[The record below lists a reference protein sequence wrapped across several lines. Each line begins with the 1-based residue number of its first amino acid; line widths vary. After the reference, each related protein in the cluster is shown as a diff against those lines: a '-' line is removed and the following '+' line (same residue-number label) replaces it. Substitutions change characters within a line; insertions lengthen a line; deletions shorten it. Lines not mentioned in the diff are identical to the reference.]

1 MPVLTKKTNTN
12 PSHSASHHDKGKESF
27 FGVQA
32 KLNIGKSNDKFEA
45 EADRV
50 ADQVVANKQTAKTDT
65 FFSPS
70 PVMQKKLAG
79 DVQKQEEQN
88 KEIQQKTAA
97 ETITPVTQ
105 LKGES
110 IQNKLDSRITEKRE
124 INPAFSASKTFIQN
138 KLEDKIQKKEETIQ
152 NKTEVKKTET
162 TSTNTLSL
170 KPLIQNKGEE
180 ENLQQKKEE
189 EKQTKDEEKQIQKS
203 AAGDANPN
211 DNSNLESNLN
221 SSKGRGSPL
230 SGKVK
235 TEMESDIGADFS
247 NVRIHNDANA
257 VQMNKQ
263 LGAQAFATGNNIYF
277 NEGKYNPNSQDGK
290 HLLAHELTHTVQQGA
305 AIRKKPEPISPAPEM
320 VQGSFLDLVPD
331 WIINEARHVPG
342 YTLFTVII
350 GYDPLRQID
359 VERTPINLVEGL
371 MGLIP
376 FGTAIFDKL
385 QEYGI
390 LQQVFDWVEG
400 KLGELGLTIDSILD
414 LVEDVWDEVSFP
426 YTDIIDLVTEKFN
439 EVVNRITS
447 FVSATVDQVI
457 TWIKEAL
464 IGVAEPILAEN
475 KAWSLIKKIIKY
487 DPLRDEEVNAT
498 TVEILEDFLILIDKQ
513 TELEQMRE
521 KGTLQK
527 TADWLDTQVGTFNS
541 LLGELRGLI
550 TAAWDAIQPSNLAN
564 IADNLSALAA
574 QAGGFLQ
581 RVWDFASGVAL
592 KVLELVKESLLGWLS
607 SQAATVR
614 GYSLVKVII
623 GKDPFTQEAVPRT
636 VPNLIRGF
644 MSLMDGG
651 EEQYAQMVESGA
663 IARIVGEIEAAVAT
677 LNMTPES
684 IIQLFTD
691 IWDSMTIDDLI
702 HPIDAFMRIIDKF
715 GEPIGRLIAFVAE
728 IIRIVIVA
736 ILEIMNFP
744 FDLIGNIITRA
755 LEAIDDIKKDP
766 IGFLKNILRA
776 LKQGFIQFF
785 DNIVTHLINGVTGW
799 LMSELK
805 DANIPVLTD
814 FSLQGVITW
823 VMEVLN
829 ISMEKI
835 WEKLAAHP
843 RIGPARVARIRSM
856 INTLEGIWTFIKDVQ
871 ERGMAAIWDKIQEQ
885 LSNLWNTVLDAV
897 KNFVMERIVNRITA
911 RLLSMLDPTGIMA
924 VINGAMAFFNAIQ
937 SFIKYLREML
947 EVVNSF
953 VNGVADLARGN
964 VATAANYLERTMG
977 QAMPVVI
984 GFLANQVGLTGIGAR
999 IGEMIISVQQMVD
1012 EALTWLVNKAVD
1024 TGMALLDRVMAMGA
1038 NARDAVLGWLGIR
1051 KEFRDQSGEQHT
1063 FFFKQVGN
1071 EKRLMVK
1078 SEEQDYKNFITNLT
1092 FAASDP
1098 KKTEK
1103 DTAKRDAIV
1112 ILEAIERLKSTNT
1125 SNNTEGA
1132 GNSAEFDRQLGLLAQ
1147 KTAVFMESAVGEIPE
1162 STPPVYGGRSPGGF
1176 ATSMEINV
1184 LTKKG
1189 PEGSSA
1195 VTSLSTGTFE
1205 KLGKRHESKGSSVR
1219 FYKHGH
1225 LLSSHLHG
1233 PGDDF
1238 KNLTPQSESGNQTFE
1253 SSVENTLKRN
1263 INKENEPMIYK
1274 YKVEAIYASRSDK
1287 GSLKQNIEREYA
1299 NRIDDID
1306 DEGLKVKLQQEL
1318 SDKKDIIDAEDQ
1330 VATRFNVNAKP
1341 LNNKLEE
1348 ISGESFT
1355 NFPVANNIKR
1365 EADKYILPN
1374 ELSDEERA
1382 NKSKRKRNSE
1392 PTRPA
1397 RERTTR
1403 IEIDRVKVLL
1413 AEGTKTRQQIAD
1425 EVGVSID
1432 TVKRIKSGQII

>member
-1 MPVLTKKTNTN
+1 MPAFNQISKSK
-12 PSHSASHHDKGKESF
+12 PSASSSFNGRKGEDF

-32 KLNIGKSNDKFEA
+32 KLNIGKSNDKYEA
-45 EADRV
+45 EADKV
-50 ADQVVANKQTAKTDT
+50 ADTVVSNKKNIAPDPFFTASPAIQNKVGAEIHSENKNNEIQKKTALEITPIVQPKLKVVHNKPANPDT
-65 FFSPS
+65 FFHPS
-70 PVMQKKLAG
+70 PV
-79 DVQKQEEQN
+79 
-88 KEIQQKTAA
+88 
-97 ETITPVTQ
+97 
-105 LKGES
+105 
-110 IQNKLDSRITEKRE
+110 IQNKRSNE
-124 INPAFSASKTFIQN
+124 
-138 KLEDKIQKKEETIQ
+138 IQKKNNTEKEVQKESAAEKTVPVIQLKSEKEESVQ
-152 NKTEVKKTET
+152 NKIESPKPKDK
-162 TSTNTLSL
+162 TSTSKSFIQPKKEEDIQKKSAVEKVETAQSKIDSGKAENPKTKEKSFAP
-170 KPLIQNKGEE
+170 KPLIQK
-180 ENLQQKKEE
+180 KKEE
-189 EKQTKDEEKQIQKS
+189 DIQAKEEEEIQAKEDEKELQMS
-203 AAGDANPN
+203 ASADANPSEN
-211 DNSNLESNLN
+211 ANLESTLKN
-221 SSKGRGSPL
+221 SKSGGTPL

-235 TEMESDIGADFS
+235 TEMESGIGADFS
-247 NVRIHNDANA
+247 NVRIHNDSAA
-257 VQMNKQ
+257 VQMNQQ

-320 VQGSFLDLVPD
+320 IQGSFLDLVPD
-331 WIINEARHVPG
+331 WIIDEARHVPG

-350 GYDPLRQID
+350 GYDPLRQVD

-371 MGLIP
+371 MGLVP

-400 KLGELGLTIDSILD
+400 KLSELGLTIDSILD
-414 LVEDVWDEVSFP
+414 LVEEVWDKVSFP

-439 EVVNRITS
+439 EVVTRITS

-487 DPLRDEEVNAT
+487 DPLRDEAVNAT

-527 TADWLDTQVGTFNS
+527 TADWLDTQVGTFTS

-550 TAAWDAIQPSNLAN
+550 TAAWDAIQPANLVN

-623 GKDPFTQEAVPRT
+623 GKDPFTQEAVPST

-651 EEQYAQMVESGA
+651 EEQYAQMVETGA

-823 VMEVLN
+823 VMQVLN

-964 VATAANYLERTMG
+964 VATAADYLERTMG

-1024 TGMALLDRVMAMGA
+1024 TGMALLDRVMGRSQPESATPTGPVAGA
-1038 NARDAVLGWLGIR
+1038 LAEIHTEGEKEKDEGQITEEEAQAIKNKVNTDHASVINISSVTDGGENWNFNYVQRSTEALKKDPPQKGKELVGTVAPEVAPEGYYYYDEANGSFKVKRKKIDDGYVKLAIEAKEVPGSDGDPSGIENVFVEKEEEGGSNRISVSGRLTAALGGPKSNHQAHHIIPDAEVRQTKAQNSILPLGPGGYDLDRGSNGIMMPCNDEGKKAIPALPLHRGSHPQYNIKVL
-1051 KEFRDQSGEQHT
+1051 
-1063 FFFKQVGN
+1063 
-1071 EKRLMVK
+1071 
-1078 SEEQDYKNFITNLT
+1078 NFIGQRVGLLQQRGTPTSNELLAIMDET
-1092 FAASDP
+1092 ENFFRGKIVSNSAAS
-1098 KKTEK
+1098 
-1103 DTAKRDAIV
+1103 V
-1112 ILEAIERLKSTNT
+1112 
-1125 SNNTEGA
+1125 
-1132 GNSAEFDRQLGLLAQ
+1132 NSL
-1147 KTAVFMESAVGEIPE
+1147 
-1162 STPPVYGGRSPGGF
+1162 
-1176 ATSMEINV
+1176 
-1184 LTKKG
+1184 
-1189 PEGSSA
+1189 
-1195 VTSLSTGTFE
+1195 
-1205 KLGKRHESKGSSVR
+1205 
-1219 FYKHGH
+1219 
-1225 LLSSHLHG
+1225 
-1233 PGDDF
+1233 
-1238 KNLTPQSESGNQTFE
+1238 
-1253 SSVENTLKRN
+1253 
-1263 INKENEPMIYK
+1263 
-1274 YKVEAIYASRSDK
+1274 
-1287 GSLKQNIEREYA
+1287 
-1299 NRIDDID
+1299 
-1306 DEGLKVKLQQEL
+1306 
-1318 SDKKDIIDAEDQ
+1318 
-1330 VATRFNVNAKP
+1330 
-1341 LNNKLEE
+1341 
-1348 ISGESFT
+1348 
-1355 NFPVANNIKR
+1355 
-1365 EADKYILPN
+1365 
-1374 ELSDEERA
+1374 
-1382 NKSKRKRNSE
+1382 
-1392 PTRPA
+1392 
-1397 RERTTR
+1397 
-1403 IEIDRVKVLL
+1403 
-1413 AEGTKTRQQIAD
+1413 
-1425 EVGVSID
+1425 
-1432 TVKRIKSGQII
+1432 

>member
-12 PSHSASHHDKGKESF
+12 PSHSSSNHDKGKESF

-32 KLNIGKSNDKFEA
+32 KLNIGKSNDKYEA

-50 ADQVVANKQTAKTDT
+50 ADHVVANRQNANAET
-65 FFSPS
+65 FFLPS
-70 PVMQKKLAG
+70 PAAQKKLAG
-79 DVQKQEEQN
+79 NVQKQDEQN
-88 KEIQQKTAA
+88 KVLQKKTAPTA
-97 ETITPVTQ
+97 ITPVVQ
-105 LKGES
+105 LKES
-110 IQNKLDSRITEKRE
+110 LIQNKLDTRIPEKRE
-124 INPAFSASKTFIQN
+124 INSAFSTPKTLIQN
-138 KLEDKIQKKEETIQ
+138 KLEDKVQKKEETIQ
-152 NKTEVKKTET
+152 NKAEVKKPET
-162 TSTNTLSL
+162 VPLKTPSI

-189 EKQTKDEEKQIQKS
+189 DKQAKDDEKQIQKS
-203 AAGDANPN
+203 ASGDTNPS
-211 DNSNLESNLN
+211 DNSNLESKLN
-221 SSKGRGSPL
+221 SSKGGGSPL

-235 TEMESDIGADFS
+235 SEMESGIGADFS
-247 NVRIHNDANA
+247 NVRIHNDSNA

-277 NEGKYNPNSQDGK
+277 NEGKYNPNSKDGK

-305 AIRKKPEPISPAPEM
+305 AIRKKAEPVSPAPEM
-320 VQGSFLDLVPD
+320 IQGSLLSIAIPD
-331 WIINEARHVPG
+331 FIKNNVRHIPG
-342 YTLFTVII
+342 YTLLTVVA
-350 GYDPLRQID
+350 GYDPLND
-359 VERTPINLVEGL
+359 VNVERNAINLIEGF
-371 MGLIP
+371 MGLVP
-376 FGTAIFDKL
+376 FGTVIFDKL

-390 LQQVFDWVEG
+390 IDRVFDWVNSRLSEV
-400 KLGELGLTIDSILD
+400 GLSMDALLD
-414 LVEDVWDEVSFP
+414 LVKDAWDESTFSTFIDVVRTKFN
-426 YTDIIDLVTEKFN
+426 DLVS
-439 EVVNRITS
+439 R
-447 FVSATVDQVI
+447 VSNFASSLVDQII

-464 IGVAEPILAEN
+464 IDVAEPLLAEN
-475 KAWSLIKKIIKY
+475 KAYSLLKKIIKY
-487 DPLRDEEVNAT
+487 DPLRDQEVTAT
-498 TVEILEDFLILIDKQ
+498 TVEILEDFLMLIDKQ

-550 TAAWDAIQPSNLAN
+550 TAAWDAIQLSNLAN
-564 IADNLSALAA
+564 ISDNLAALAS

-607 SQAATVR
+607 DQAKTVR

-623 GKDPFTQEAVPRT
+623 GKDPFTQEVVPRT
-636 VPNLIRGF
+636 IPNMIKGF

-651 EEQYAQMVESGA
+651 EEQYAQMVETGA
-663 IARIVGEIEAAVAT
+663 IARITGEIEAAVAT
-677 LNMTPES
+677 LNMTPQS

-691 IWDSMTIDDLI
+691 IWDSMTIDDLV

-728 IIRIVIVA
+728 IVRIVIMA

-776 LKQGFIQFF
+776 LKQGFVQFF

-814 FSLQGVITW
+814 FSLKGVITW

-964 VATAANYLERTMG
+964 VATAADYLERTMG

-1038 NARDAVLGWLGIR
+1038 SARDAILDWLGLR
-1051 KEFRDQSGEQHT
+1051 KQFNADGETHNL
-1063 FFFKQVGN
+1063 FLKAVGGVPQ
-1071 EKRLMVK
+1071 MWVA
-1078 SEEQDYKNFITNLT
+1078 SEEMPFATFLTNKQTEITAITNPTTKATKQAALNSASAIYTNDILRIKNLLT
-1092 FAASDP
+1092 TETDQA
-1098 KKTEK
+1098 KKTDLQNQLNTKFNEIVPFLVITGIASGGNVP
-1103 DTAKRDAIV
+1103 DTHVQIGG
-1112 ILEAIERLKSTNT
+1112 S
-1125 SNNTEGA
+1125 
-1132 GNSAEFDRQLGLLAQ
+1132 
-1147 KTAVFMESAVGEIPE
+1147 
-1162 STPPVYGGRSPGGF
+1162 GGRASFSEADP
-1176 ATSMEINV
+1176 

-1189 PEGSSA
+1189 SKKPPRVSAEPLGWASHIKTISDYDDIYVRLHLLHFDLGGPGNDTGNVTPGKKSENGLMYNQAEQNAVNLVHSENKVLWYRAEVTSYRSETGFTDFAEGIRVSYGLKEKNASGEWVRVGGILYDNVFAVSKPDPLGSSSTIPSINDVAARYWDIELKNISNAPSRGVFRDWVNTRGSANYQTWKDFTDSAAFKTADSRHGGGLESWFRAA
-1195 VTSLSTGTFE
+1195 V
-1205 KLGKRHESKGSSVR
+1205 
-1219 FYKHGH
+1219 
-1225 LLSSHLHG
+1225 
-1233 PGDDF
+1233 
-1238 KNLTPQSESGNQTFE
+1238 
-1253 SSVENTLKRN
+1253 
-1263 INKENEPMIYK
+1263 
-1274 YKVEAIYASRSDK
+1274 AS
-1287 GSLKQNIEREYA
+1287 
-1299 NRIDDID
+1299 
-1306 DEGLKVKLQQEL
+1306 
-1318 SDKKDIIDAEDQ
+1318 
-1330 VATRFNVNAKP
+1330 
-1341 LNNKLEE
+1341 NKL
-1348 ISGESFT
+1348 IGF
-1355 NFPVANNIKR
+1355 
-1365 EADKYILPN
+1365 
-1374 ELSDEERA
+1374 
-1382 NKSKRKRNSE
+1382 
-1392 PTRPA
+1392 
-1397 RERTTR
+1397 
-1403 IEIDRVKVLL
+1403 
-1413 AEGTKTRQQIAD
+1413 
-1425 EVGVSID
+1425 
-1432 TVKRIKSGQII
+1432 

>member
-12 PSHSASHHDKGKESF
+12 PSHSSSHHDKGKESF
-27 FGVQA
+27 FGIQA
-32 KLNIGKSNDKFEA
+32 KLNIGKSNDKFEI

-50 ADQVVANKQTAKTDT
+50 ADQVAANKQTAKTES

-70 PVMQKKLAG
+70 PVMQKKLAR

-88 KEIQQKTAA
+88 KDVQQKTAA
-97 ETITPVTQ
+97 QTITPVVQ
-105 LKGES
+105 LKEDL
-110 IQNKLDSRITEKRE
+110 IQNKLDSRTTEKRE
-124 INPAFSASKTFIQN
+124 TNPVFSASKTLIQH

-162 TSTNTLSL
+162 ASKNILPP

-180 ENLQQKKEE
+180 ENLQKKKEE
-189 EKQTKDEEKQIQKS
+189 EKQAKDDEKQLQKS
-203 AAGDANPN
+203 PSGDASPS
-211 DNSNLESNLN
+211 DNSNLESKLN
-221 SSKGRGSPL
+221 SSKGGGSPL

-235 TEMESDIGADFS
+235 TEMESGIGADFS
-247 NVRIHNDANA
+247 NVRIHNDSNA

-277 NEGKYNPNSQDGK
+277 NEGKYNPNSKDGK

-305 AIRKKPEPISPAPEM
+305 AIRKKPEPVSPATEM
-320 VQGSFLDLVPD
+320 IQGSLLSFAIPD
-331 WIINEARHVPG
+331 FIKDNVRHVPG
-342 YTLFTVII
+342 YTLLTVVA
-350 GYDPLRQID
+350 GYDPLND
-359 VERTPINLVEGL
+359 VNVERNAVNLIEGF

-390 LQQVFDWVEG
+390 IDRVFDWVNSR
-400 KLGELGLTIDSILD
+400 LSELGLSIDALLQLVKDAWDESSVSTFIDVVRTKFND
-414 LVEDVWDEVSFP
+414 LVNR
-426 YTDIIDLVTEKFN
+426 VTTFA
-439 EVVNRITS
+439 S
-447 FVSATVDQVI
+447 SLVDQII

-464 IGVAEPILAEN
+464 IEVAEPLLAEN
-475 KAWSLIKKIIKY
+475 KAYSLLKKIIKY
-487 DPLRDEEVNAT
+487 DPLRDKEVTAT
-498 TVEILEDFLILIDKQ
+498 TVEILEDFLLLIDKQ

-550 TAAWDAIQPSNLAN
+550 TTAWNAIQPSNLAN
-564 IADNLSALAA
+564 ISDNLSALAV

-592 KVLELVKESLLGWLS
+592 KVLELVKDSLLGWLS
-607 SQAATVR
+607 DQAKTVR

-623 GKDPFTQEAVPRT
+623 GKDPFTQEVVPRT
-636 VPNLIRGF
+636 VPNMIKGF

-663 IARIVGEIEAAVAT
+663 IARITGEIEAAVAT
-677 LNMTPES
+677 LNMTPQS

-691 IWDSMTIDDLI
+691 IWDSMTIDDLV
-702 HPIDAFMRIIDKF
+702 HPIDAFMRIIEKF

-728 IIRIVIVA
+728 IVRIVIMA

-776 LKQGFIQFF
+776 LKQGFVQFF

-814 FSLQGVITW
+814 FSLKGVIAW
-823 VMEVLN
+823 IMEVLN

-964 VATAANYLERTMG
+964 VATAADYLERTMG

-999 IGEMIISVQQMVD
+999 IGEMLIAVRQMVD

-1024 TGMALLDRVMAMGA
+1024 TGMALLDRVMGRSQPEAATASGPIAGA
-1038 NARDAVLGWLGIR
+1038 LAEIHS
-1051 KEFRDQSGEQHT
+1051 EGE
-1063 FFFKQVGN
+1063 K
-1071 EKRLMVK
+1071 
-1078 SEEQDYKNFITNLT
+1078 EQDQGEVTADEAQAIKNKVNRDHASVIDISSVTDDGEDWNFNYIQKKEEKVPKKAAPKTVIMPTVMSQGRPKKVVVNPLTKKQPDSGAGESRVNRSVMTGNSFIDAFVAKNAGNQSETKGIHILSAALYGKATNENLAFGTQSLNTNMDNGPEQFGKDNKSKILKYSMTVNYYQNSKNDSIFALPSPSNAQLTLALGFYIAQSITAKIDEIDGTNLT
-1092 FAASDP
+1092 SVYSQTLTGSFPNITGIAATPPEQLVTDLLKNNKVSGKVTKDGKVY
-1098 KKTEK
+1098 KKTSYTGYREIAR
-1103 DTAKRDAIV
+1103 DLSRTDAVIRDAI
-1112 ILEAIERLKSTNT
+1112 
-1125 SNNTEGA
+1125 NN
-1132 GNSAEFDRQLGLLAQ
+1132 L
-1147 KTAVFMESAVGEIPE
+1147 
-1162 STPPVYGGRSPGGF
+1162 
-1176 ATSMEINV
+1176 
-1184 LTKKG
+1184 
-1189 PEGSSA
+1189 
-1195 VTSLSTGTFE
+1195 
-1205 KLGKRHESKGSSVR
+1205 
-1219 FYKHGH
+1219 
-1225 LLSSHLHG
+1225 
-1233 PGDDF
+1233 
-1238 KNLTPQSESGNQTFE
+1238 
-1253 SSVENTLKRN
+1253 
-1263 INKENEPMIYK
+1263 
-1274 YKVEAIYASRSDK
+1274 
-1287 GSLKQNIEREYA
+1287 
-1299 NRIDDID
+1299 IDDVIIK
-1306 DEGLKVKLQQEL
+1306 EG
-1318 SDKKDIIDAEDQ
+1318 
-1330 VATRFNVNAKP
+1330 
-1341 LNNKLEE
+1341 NNYY
-1348 ISGESFT
+1348 
-1355 NFPVANNIKR
+1355 VR
-1365 EADKYILPN
+1365 
-1374 ELSDEERA
+1374 
-1382 NKSKRKRNSE
+1382 
-1392 PTRPA
+1392 
-1397 RERTTR
+1397 
-1403 IEIDRVKVLL
+1403 
-1413 AEGTKTRQQIAD
+1413 
-1425 EVGVSID
+1425 
-1432 TVKRIKSGQII
+1432 

>member
-12 PSHSASHHDKGKESF
+12 PSHSSSHHDKGKESF
-27 FGVQA
+27 FGIQA
-32 KLNIGKSNDKFEA
+32 KLNIGKSNDKFEI

-50 ADQVVANKQTAKTDT
+50 ADQVAANKQTAKTES

-70 PVMQKKLAG
+70 PVMQKKLAR

-88 KEIQQKTAA
+88 KDVQQKTAA
-97 ETITPVTQ
+97 QTITPVVQ
-105 LKGES
+105 LKEDL
-110 IQNKLDSRITEKRE
+110 IQNKLDSRTTEKRE
-124 INPAFSASKTFIQN
+124 TNPVFSASKTLIQH
-138 KLEDKIQKKEETIQ
+138 KLEDKILKKEEKIQ

-162 TSTNTLSL
+162 ASKNIISP

-180 ENLQQKKEE
+180 ENLQKKKEE
-189 EKQTKDEEKQIQKS
+189 EKQAKDDEKQLQKS
-203 AAGDANPN
+203 PSGDASPS
-211 DNSNLESNLN
+211 DNSNLESKLN
-221 SSKGRGSPL
+221 SSKGGGSPL

-235 TEMESDIGADFS
+235 TEMESGIGADFS
-247 NVRIHNDANA
+247 NVRIHNDSNA

-277 NEGKYNPNSQDGK
+277 NEGKYNPNSKDGK

-305 AIRKKPEPISPAPEM
+305 AIRKKPEPVSPAPEM
-320 VQGSFLDLVPD
+320 IQGSLLSFAIPD
-331 WIINEARHVPG
+331 FIKDNVRHVPG
-342 YTLFTVII
+342 YTLLTVVA
-350 GYDPLRQID
+350 GYDPLND
-359 VERTPINLVEGL
+359 VNVERNAVNLIEGF

-390 LQQVFDWVEG
+390 IDRVFDWVNSR
-400 KLGELGLTIDSILD
+400 LSELGLSMDALLQLVKDAWDESSVSTFIDVVRTKFND
-414 LVEDVWDEVSFP
+414 LVNR
-426 YTDIIDLVTEKFN
+426 VTTFA
-439 EVVNRITS
+439 S
-447 FVSATVDQVI
+447 SLVDQII

-464 IGVAEPILAEN
+464 IEVAEPLLAEN
-475 KAWSLIKKIIKY
+475 KAYSLLKKIIKY
-487 DPLRDEEVNAT
+487 DPLRDKEVTAT
-498 TVEILEDFLILIDKQ
+498 TVEILEDFLLLIDKQ

-550 TAAWDAIQPSNLAN
+550 TTAWNAIQPSNLAN
-564 IADNLSALAA
+564 ISDNLSALAV

-592 KVLELVKESLLGWLS
+592 KVLELVKDSLLGWLS
-607 SQAATVR
+607 DQAKTVR

-623 GKDPFTQEAVPRT
+623 GKDPFRQEVVPRT
-636 VPNLIRGF
+636 VPNMIKGF

-663 IARIVGEIEAAVAT
+663 IARITGEIEAAVAT
-677 LNMTPES
+677 LNMTPQS

-691 IWDSMTIDDLI
+691 IWDSMTIDDLV
-702 HPIDAFMRIIDKF
+702 HPIDAFMRIIEKF

-728 IIRIVIVA
+728 IVRIVIMA

-776 LKQGFIQFF
+776 LKQGFVQFF

-814 FSLQGVITW
+814 FSLKGVITW
-823 VMEVLN
+823 IMEVLN

-964 VATAANYLERTMG
+964 VATAADYLERTMG

-999 IGEMIISVQQMVD
+999 IGEMLIAVRQMVD
-1012 EALTWLVNKAVD
+1012 EALIWLVNKAVD
-1024 TGMALLDRVMAMGA
+1024 TGMSIID
-1038 NARDAVLGWLGIR
+1038 
-1051 KEFRDQSGEQHT
+1051 
-1063 FFFKQVGN
+1063 
-1071 EKRLMVK
+1071 RLMGGSGTDNLAVVK
-1078 SEEQDYKNFITNLT
+1078 QNLHQEEQSKLTNG
-1092 FAASDP
+1092 AI
-1098 KKTEK
+1098 
-1103 DTAKRDAIV
+1103 KRE
-1112 ILEAIERLKSTNT
+1112 EAQEVAQNVATL
-1125 SNNTEGA
+1125 NNTLV
-1132 GNSAEFDRQLGLLAQ
+1132 NSISVVDGGQTWNYNIVQ
-1147 KTAVFMESAVGEIPE
+1147 KTDEED
-1162 STPPVYGGRSPGGF
+1162 
-1176 ATSMEINV
+1176 
-1184 LTKKG
+1184 G
-1189 PEGSSA
+1189 PR
-1195 VTSLSTGTFE
+1195 
-1205 KLGKRHESKGSSVR
+1205 K
-1219 FYKHGH
+1219 
-1225 LLSSHLHG
+1225 
-1233 PGDDF
+1233 
-1238 KNLTPQSESGNQTFE
+1238 
-1253 SSVENTLKRN
+1253 
-1263 INKENEPMIYK
+1263 
-1274 YKVEAIYASRSDK
+1274 
-1287 GSLKQNIEREYA
+1287 
-1299 NRIDDID
+1299 
-1306 DEGLKVKLQQEL
+1306 
-1318 SDKKDIIDAEDQ
+1318 
-1330 VATRFNVNAKP
+1330 
-1341 LNNKLEE
+1341 EE
-1348 ISGESFT
+1348 ISIENATLEVVFEGNKIRLNFVDEETTAVIAPAVSDARLLQVLEQLKMDEEQAKAFFDELKNRNIINTNEFKQLLIAHARPKSAGMDPIAFLTSKLSLNQSTAAAWSRPQGSSMRNRGVNLGPDADGNQRETLSQYAQIFYEKEVGDWMSRPLERDAGPDEPRILEYIYQKEGNPDVISLGVVELNDSGEIIQIIRVNS
-1355 NFPVANNIKR
+1355 NNISGGQQGL
-1365 EADKYILPN
+1365 IQL
-1374 ELSDEERA
+1374 L
-1382 NKSKRKRNSE
+1382 KRKGW
-1392 PTRPA
+1392 A
-1397 RERTTR
+1397 MR
-1403 IEIDRVKVLL
+1403 IP
-1413 AEGTKTRQQIAD
+1413 
-1425 EVGVSID
+1425 
-1432 TVKRIKSGQII
+1432 

>member
-50 ADQVVANKQTAKTDT
+50 ADKVVANKQTAKTDS

-88 KEIQQKTAA
+88 KEIQQKTAP
-97 ETITPVTQ
+97 ETITPVGQ
-105 LKGES
+105 LNVES
-110 IQNKLDSRITEKRE
+110 IQNKLDTRIPEKRE
-124 INPAFSASKTFIQN
+124 INPAFSSKTLIQH

-152 NKTEVKKTET
+152 NKTEVKKTEP
-162 TSTNTLSL
+162 TSKTNKISL

-180 ENLQQKKEE
+180 ENVQQKKEE
-189 EKQTKDEEKQIQKS
+189 EKQTKDEDKQIQKS
-203 AAGDANPN
+203 PAGDANPS

-221 SSKGRGSPL
+221 SSKGGGSPL

-235 TEMESDIGADFS
+235 TEMESGIGADFS
-247 NVRIHNDANA
+247 NVRIHNDSNA

-277 NEGKYNPNSQDGK
+277 NEGKYNPNSKDGK

-305 AIRKKPEPISPAPEM
+305 AIRKKPEPTISPAPEM

-350 GYDPLRQID
+350 GYDPLRQVD

-371 MGLIP
+371 MGLVP

-400 KLGELGLTIDSILD
+400 KLSELGLTIDSILD
-414 LVEDVWDEVSFP
+414 LVEEVWDEISFP
-426 YTDIIDLVTEKFN
+426 YTGIIDLVTEKFN

-487 DPLRDEEVNAT
+487 DPLRDEAVNAT

-550 TAAWDAIQPSNLAN
+550 TAVWDAIQPANLVN
-564 IADNLSALAA
+564 IADNLSALAT

-623 GKDPFTQEAVPRT
+623 GRDPFTQEAVPRT

-691 IWDSMTIDDLI
+691 IWDSMSINDLI
-702 HPIDAFMRIIDKF
+702 HPIDAFLRIIDKF

-728 IIRIVIVA
+728 IIRIVIIA

-964 VATAANYLERTMG
+964 VATAADYLERTMG

-1024 TGMALLDRVMAMGA
+1024 TGMALLDRVMGRSEPEAATAGGPIAGALAEIDSEAEKEKDEGQITAEEAQAIKDKVNSDNASVINISSVTDGDENWDFNYVQMSKKSVPKGGSKFYDVDPAGKRTLKPKYQNSRKIRTRFYYSNRAYSTAAQNKRDQILESKTDPNDPNRWIENRPSGPVSLVKSDVTIAHDPQVVDHWNNMNGNNTNQETRRNWFTFEGRINELKIESRAENSRNQSGAQYTPDVGA
-1038 NARDAVLGWLGIR
+1038 N
-1051 KEFRDQSGEQHT
+1051 FQ
-1063 FFFKQVGN
+1063 
-1071 EKRLMVK
+1071 
-1078 SEEQDYKNFITNLT
+1078 
-1092 FAASDP
+1092 
-1098 KKTEK
+1098 
-1103 DTAKRDAIV
+1103 
-1112 ILEAIERLKSTNT
+1112 
-1125 SNNTEGA
+1125 
-1132 GNSAEFDRQLGLLAQ
+1132 
-1147 KTAVFMESAVGEIPE
+1147 
-1162 STPPVYGGRSPGGF
+1162 
-1176 ATSMEINV
+1176 
-1184 LTKKG
+1184 G
-1189 PEGSSA
+1189 P
-1195 VTSLSTGTFE
+1195 
-1205 KLGKRHESKGSSVR
+1205 
-1219 FYKHGH
+1219 
-1225 LLSSHLHG
+1225 
-1233 PGDDF
+1233 
-1238 KNLTPQSESGNQTFE
+1238 N
-1253 SSVENTLKRN
+1253 
-1263 INKENEPMIYK
+1263 
-1274 YKVEAIYASRSDK
+1274 
-1287 GSLKQNIEREYA
+1287 
-1299 NRIDDID
+1299 
-1306 DEGLKVKLQQEL
+1306 
-1318 SDKKDIIDAEDQ
+1318 
-1330 VATRFNVNAKP
+1330 
-1341 LNNKLEE
+1341 
-1348 ISGESFT
+1348 
-1355 NFPVANNIKR
+1355 
-1365 EADKYILPN
+1365 
-1374 ELSDEERA
+1374 
-1382 NKSKRKRNSE
+1382 
-1392 PTRPA
+1392 
-1397 RERTTR
+1397 
-1403 IEIDRVKVLL
+1403 
-1413 AEGTKTRQQIAD
+1413 
-1425 EVGVSID
+1425 D
-1432 TVKRIKSGQII
+1432 TV

>member
-1 MPVLTKKTNTN
+1 MPALKQISKSNS
-12 PSHSASHHDKGKESF
+12 PHSASHHDKGKESF

-32 KLNIGKSNDKFEA
+32 KLNIGKSNDKFEV

-50 ADQVVANKQTAKTDT
+50 ADHVVANKQTPKTDS

-70 PVMQKKLAG
+70 PVVQKKLARN
-79 DVQKQEEQN
+79 VQKQEEKN
-88 KEIQQKTAA
+88 KEVQQKTAA
-97 ETITPVTQ
+97 QTITPVVQ
-105 LKGES
+105 LKTDL

-124 INPAFSASKTFIQN
+124 ANPAFSGSKSLIQR
-138 KLEDKIQKKEETIQ
+138 KLEDKVQKKEETVQ
-152 NKTEVKKTET
+152 NKKEVKKPEMVSKGTPAI
-162 TSTNTLSL
+162 

-180 ENLQQKKEE
+180 ENVQQKKEE
-189 EKQTKDEEKQIQKS
+189 EKQNSDEEKQLQKS
-203 AAGDANPN
+203 AASDASPS
-211 DNSNLESNLN
+211 DDSNIESKLN
-221 SSKGRGSPL
+221 SSKGGGSPL
-230 SGKVK
+230 SGKIK
-235 TEMESDIGADFS
+235 TEMESGIGADFS
-247 NVRIHNDANA
+247 NVRIHNDSNA

-277 NEGKYNPNSQDGK
+277 NEGKYNPNSKEGK

-320 VQGSFLDLVPD
+320 IQGSFLDLVPD
-331 WIINEARHVPG
+331 WIIDGARHVPG

-350 GYDPLRQID
+350 GYDPLRQVN

-400 KLGELGLTIDSILD
+400 KLGELGLTVDSILD
-414 LVEDVWDEVSFP
+414 LVEEVWDEVSFP
-426 YTDIIDLVTEKFN
+426 FTGIIDLVTEKFN

-464 IGVAEPILAEN
+464 INVAEPLLAEN

-487 DPLRDEEVNAT
+487 DPLRDEAVNAT

-550 TAAWDAIQPSNLAN
+550 TAAWDAIQPSNLVN
-564 IADNLSALAA
+564 IADNLSALAN
-574 QAGGFLQ
+574 QAGDFLQ
-581 RVWDFASGVAL
+581 RVWDFASGVAQ
-592 KVLELVKESLLGWLS
+592 KVLELVKDSLLTWLS

-623 GKDPFTQEAVPRT
+623 GKDPFTQEVVPRT
-636 VPNLIRGF
+636 VPNMIRGF

-663 IARIVGEIEAAVAT
+663 IARIAGEIEAAVET
-677 LNMTPES
+677 LNMTPQS

-702 HPIDAFMRIIDKF
+702 HPIDAFMRIIEKF

-728 IIRIVIVA
+728 IVRIVIMA

-776 LKQGFIQFF
+776 LKQGFVQFF

-814 FSLQGVITW
+814 FSLRGVITW
-823 VMEVLN
+823 IMEVLN
-829 ISMEKI
+829 ISMERI

-964 VATAANYLERTMG
+964 VATAADYLERTMG

-999 IGEMIISVQQMVD
+999 IGEMLIAVRQMVD
-1012 EALTWLVNKAVD
+1012 DALTWLVNQAVD
-1024 TGMALLDRVMAMGA
+1024 RGMALLDRVMGRGGEEEETTESRAVKNDAKTRLLSILGA
-1038 NARDAVLGWLGIR
+1038 ESTADEARTATATVLEELRPRGLRILR
-1051 KEFRDQSGEQHT
+1051 VVPIAGEENQ
-1063 FFFKQVGN
+1063 FKI
-1071 EKRLMVK
+1071 EA
-1078 SEEQDYKNFITNLT
+1078 
-1092 FAASDP
+1092 AASP
-1098 KKTEK
+1098 
-1103 DTAKRDAIV
+1103 
-1112 ILEAIERLKSTNT
+1112 IEELFELIPDQFQDKSVNLAVQITI
-1125 SNNTEGA
+1125 NNQVSDDE
-1132 GNSAEFDRQLGLLAQ
+1132 LG
-1147 KTAVFMESAVGEIPE
+1147 TTGD
-1162 STPPVYGGRSPGGF
+1162 GRGF
-1176 ATSMEINV
+1176 ATFGNFGGQENRGGGVFRSRTGADPNHVELVTWNTGSVNRHREGNRTHAEHQFEGWINQRGENFKRKITHINLLLSGV
-1184 LTKKG
+1184 SPCDECCRTLKILSTEVKRYNPTATFNIAWSEVYASG
-1189 PEGSSA
+1189 GAPHQRTSTNGIASLITGGWEFSGPLPEG
-1195 VTSLSTGTFE
+1195 
-1205 KLGKRHESKGSSVR
+1205 
-1219 FYKHGH
+1219 
-1225 LLSSHLHG
+1225 
-1233 PGDDF
+1233 
-1238 KNLTPQSESGNQTFE
+1238 LTP
-1253 SSVENTLKRN
+1253 ENVDAARAQLKIR
-1263 INKENEPMIYK
+1263 
-1274 YKVEAIYASRSDK
+1274 
-1287 GSLKQNIEREYA
+1287 Q
-1299 NRIDDID
+1299 
-1306 DEGLKVKLQQEL
+1306 
-1318 SDKKDIIDAEDQ
+1318 
-1330 VATRFNVNAKP
+1330 
-1341 LNNKLEE
+1341 
-1348 ISGESFT
+1348 
-1355 NFPVANNIKR
+1355 
-1365 EADKYILPN
+1365 
-1374 ELSDEERA
+1374 
-1382 NKSKRKRNSE
+1382 
-1392 PTRPA
+1392 PA
-1397 RERTTR
+1397 
-1403 IEIDRVKVLL
+1403 
-1413 AEGTKTRQQIAD
+1413 
-1425 EVGVSID
+1425 
-1432 TVKRIKSGQII
+1432 

>member
-1 MPVLTKKTNTN
+1 MPALKQISKSNS
-12 PSHSASHHDKGKESF
+12 PHSASHHDKGKESF

-32 KLNIGKSNDKFEA
+32 KLNIGKSNDKFEV

-50 ADQVVANKQTAKTDT
+50 ADHVVANKQTPKADS

-70 PVMQKKLAG
+70 PVVQKKLARN
-79 DVQKQEEQN
+79 VQKQEEKN
-88 KEIQQKTAA
+88 KEVQQKTAA
-97 ETITPVTQ
+97 QTITPVVQ
-105 LKGES
+105 LKTDL

-124 INPAFSASKTFIQN
+124 ANPAFSGSKSLIQR
-138 KLEDKIQKKEETIQ
+138 KLEDKVQKKEETVQ
-152 NKTEVKKTET
+152 NKKEVKKPET
-162 TSTNTLSL
+162 VSKGTPAI

-180 ENLQQKKEE
+180 ENVQQKKEE
-189 EKQTKDEEKQIQKS
+189 EKQNSDEEKQLQKS
-203 AAGDANPN
+203 AASDASPS
-211 DNSNLESNLN
+211 DDSNIESKLN
-221 SSKGRGSPL
+221 SSKGGGSPL
-230 SGKVK
+230 SGKIK
-235 TEMESDIGADFS
+235 TEMESGIGADFS
-247 NVRIHNDANA
+247 NVRIHNDSNA

-277 NEGKYNPNSQDGK
+277 NEGKYNPNSKEGK

-331 WIINEARHVPG
+331 WIIDGARHVPG

-400 KLGELGLTIDSILD
+400 KLGELGLTVDSILD
-414 LVEDVWDEVSFP
+414 LVEEVWNEVSFP
-426 YTDIIDLVTEKFN
+426 FTGIIDLVTEKFN

-464 IGVAEPILAEN
+464 INVAEPLLAEN

-487 DPLRDEEVNAT
+487 DPLRDEAVNAT
-498 TVEILEDFLILIDKQ
+498 TVEILEDFLILKDKQ

-550 TAAWDAIQPSNLAN
+550 TAAWDAIQPSNLVN
-564 IADNLSALAA
+564 IADNLSALAN
-574 QAGGFLQ
+574 QAGDFLQ

-592 KVLELVKESLLGWLS
+592 KVLELVKDSLLTWLS

-623 GKDPFTQEAVPRT
+623 GKDPFTQEVVPRT
-636 VPNLIRGF
+636 VPNMIRGF

-663 IARIVGEIEAAVAT
+663 IARIAGEIEAAVET
-677 LNMTPES
+677 LNMTPQS

-702 HPIDAFMRIIDKF
+702 HPIDAFMRIIEKF

-728 IIRIVIVA
+728 IVRIVIMA

-776 LKQGFIQFF
+776 LKQGFVQFF

-814 FSLQGVITW
+814 FSLRGVITW
-823 VMEVLN
+823 IMEVLN
-829 ISMEKI
+829 ISMERI

-964 VATAANYLERTMG
+964 VATAADYLERTMG

-999 IGEMIISVQQMVD
+999 VGEMLIAVRQMVD
-1012 EALTWLVNKAVD
+1012 EALTWLVNRAVD
-1024 TGMALLDRVMAMGA
+1024 TGMALLDRAMAMGA
-1038 NARDAVLGWLGIR
+1038 SVRDAILGWLGIR
-1051 KEFRDQSGEQHT
+1051 KEFVADNGENHT
-1063 FFFKQVGN
+1063 LYFTGDENAPVLTIASNPTAFTTFITSVDVGN
-1071 EKRLMVK
+1071 DPVKTNSKAQALIIAGQIDAKKRESVAAPTPAEENAN
-1078 SEEQDYKNFITNLT
+1078 SER
-1092 FAASDP
+1092 
-1098 KKTEK
+1098 KKRE
-1103 DTAKRDAIV
+1103 
-1112 ILEAIERLKSTNT
+1112 LEALLNQLSNHAKSLFGV
-1125 SNNTEGA
+1125 SDA
-1132 GNSAEFDRQLGLLAQ
+1132 DL
-1147 KTAVFMESAVGEIPE
+1147 PE
-1162 STPPVYGGRSPGGF
+1162 SVIDQQQESKGGDIVGKKMTAS
-1176 ATSMEINV
+1176 I

-1189 PEGSSA
+1189 PAGSEPTQRSHALFDKLAKRKNGGSSYYI
-1195 VTSLSTGTFE
+1195 
-1205 KLGKRHESKGSSVR
+1205 R
-1219 FYKHGH
+1219 GH
-1225 LLSSHLHG
+1225 LLNHNTHG
-1233 PGDDF
+1233 PGTWE
-1238 KNLTPQSESGNQTFE
+1238 NMTPLSREGNSAHE
-1253 SSVENTLKRN
+1253 GSVESLVKAAVQSGAIVFYSVEPKNYIGNLNTPNDADPTIKEIREAEQFVPRTLDCKAVLLEKNGNNYTEKAGGNIATLSVNNPVDTN
-1263 INKENEPMIYK
+1263 INSYEISTT
-1274 YKVEAIYASRSDK
+1274 SRARVSIIN
-1287 GSLKQNIEREYA
+1287 SS
-1299 NRIDDID
+1299 IDDLVNNTVGIRSGTMTAIQNKAKTIANLRLYNQIK
-1306 DEGLKVKLQQEL
+1306 DEFPDTPENAVIRAAINSLQAL
-1318 SDKKDIIDAEDQ
+1318 S
-1330 VATRFNVNAKP
+1330 NVVIN
-1341 LNNKLEE
+1341 
-1348 ISGESFT
+1348 
-1355 NFPVANNIKR
+1355 
-1365 EADKYILPN
+1365 
-1374 ELSDEERA
+1374 
-1382 NKSKRKRNSE
+1382 
-1392 PTRPA
+1392 
-1397 RERTTR
+1397 
-1403 IEIDRVKVLL
+1403 
-1413 AEGTKTRQQIAD
+1413 
-1425 EVGVSID
+1425 
-1432 TVKRIKSGQII
+1432 

>member
-1 MPVLTKKTNTN
+1 MGSFNQIAKSK
-12 PSHSASHHDKGKESF
+12 PSSPSSFNARKGEDF

-32 KLNIGKSNDKFEA
+32 KLNIGKSNDKYEV
-45 EADRV
+45 EADKV
-50 ADQVVANKQTAKTDT
+50 ADTVVSNKKNIATDSFFTASPTIQNKIGAENHSENKNNEIQKKTVLERITPVVQPKLKVVHNKATATDT
-65 FFSPS
+65 FFHPS
-70 PVMQKKLAG
+70 PVIQNKRSNEIQKKNNTEKEVQKETAAEKNVPVIQLKSEKEESVQNKIESPKPKEKTSTSKSLIQPKKEE
-79 DVQKQEEQN
+79 DVQK
-88 KEIQQKTAA
+88 KT
-97 ETITPVTQ
+97 TV
-105 LKGES
+105 
-110 IQNKLDSRITEKRE
+110 EKVA
-124 INPAFSASKTFIQN
+124 IS
-138 KLEDKIQKKEETIQ
+138 Q
-152 NKTEVKKTET
+152 NKTDSVKTE
-162 TSTNTLSL
+162 SPKNKEKILAP
-170 KPLIQNKGEE
+170 KPLIQK
-180 ENLQQKKEE
+180 KKEE
-189 EKQTKDEEKQIQKS
+189 DIQAKEEEEIQAKEDEKELQMSTG
-203 AAGDANPN
+203 AAANPS
-211 DNSNLESNLN
+211 DSPNLESTLN
-221 SSKGRGSPL
+221 SNKSGGSPL
-230 SGKVK
+230 TGKVK
-235 TEMESDIGADFS
+235 NEMESGIGVDFS
-247 NVRIHNDANA
+247 NVRIHNDSTA
-257 VQMNKQ
+257 VQMNQQ
-263 LGAQAFATGNNIYF
+263 LGAQALATGNNIYF

-320 VQGSFLDLVPD
+320 IQGSFLDLVPD
-331 WIINEARHVPG
+331 WIIDEARHVPG

-350 GYDPLRQID
+350 GYDPLRQVD

-371 MGLIP
+371 MGLVP

-400 KLGELGLTIDSILD
+400 KLSELGLTIDSILD
-414 LVEDVWDEVSFP
+414 LVEEVWDEVSFP

-439 EVVNRITS
+439 EVVTRITS

-487 DPLRDEEVNAT
+487 DPLRDEAVNAT

-550 TAAWDAIQPSNLAN
+550 TAAWDAIQPSNLVN
-564 IADNLSALAA
+564 IAENLSALAD

-592 KVLELVKESLLGWLS
+592 KVLELVKDSLLGWLS

-623 GKDPFTQEAVPRT
+623 GKDPFTQEVVPRT

-651 EEQYAQMVESGA
+651 EEQYAQMEQSGA

-691 IWDSMTIDDLI
+691 IWYSMTIDDLI
-702 HPIDAFMRIIDKF
+702 HPLDAFMRIIDKF

-805 DANIPVLTD
+805 EANIPVLTD

-885 LSNLWNTVLDAV
+885 LSNLWDTVLDAV

-924 VINGAMAFFNAIQ
+924 VINGAMAFFSAIQ

-964 VATAANYLERTMG
+964 VTTAADYLERTMG

-999 IGEMIISVQQMVD
+999 VGEMIVSVQQMVD
-1012 EALTWLVNKAVD
+1012 EALTWLVNQAVD
-1024 TGMALLDRVMAMGA
+1024 RGMALLDRVMGRSEPEAATPSGPIAGA
-1038 NARDAVLGWLGIR
+1038 LAEIDSESEREKDEGQITAEEAQGIKNKVNTDQASVINISSVTDGGDTWDYNYVQRAVKSVNKAGGNVATIDTLRTEVRSVRARIVELSHGNESNVELVNVSTLVDLMAERIANHASTPISPEGITQLTTQLNEH
-1051 KEFRDQSGEQHT
+1051 KETLNRIGSVEQHASKYVDT
-1063 FFFKQVGN
+1063 VGSTYTLKPEYQN
-1071 EKRLMVK
+1071 
-1078 SEEQDYKNFITNLT
+1078 TN
-1092 FAASDP
+1092 P
-1098 KKTEK
+1098 
-1103 DTAKRDAIV
+1103 
-1112 ILEAIERLKSTNT
+1112 
-1125 SNNTEGA
+1125 
-1132 GNSAEFDRQLGLLAQ
+1132 
-1147 KTAVFMESAVGEIPE
+1147 
-1162 STPPVYGGRSPGGF
+1162 RSPGI
-1176 ATSMEINV
+1176 TLRN
-1184 LTKKG
+1184 
-1189 PEGSSA
+1189 
-1195 VTSLSTGTFE
+1195 
-1205 KLGKRHESKGSSVR
+1205 R
-1219 FYKHGH
+1219 FYSTRYR
-1225 LLSSHLHG
+1225 SSINDMMREQVSTLHG
-1233 PGDDF
+1233 TKTPSGYDGL
-1238 KNLTPQSESGNQTFE
+1238 KNPDNENEYNYGGSWYLNSGNTRATIE
-1253 SSVENTLKRN
+1253 H
-1263 INKENEPMIYK
+1263 K
-1274 YKVEAIYASRSDK
+1274 YKVVDQWNAEGRLNIQSDRLNYYNDIHDLEVMPK
-1287 GSLKQNIEREYA
+1287 SLNSSEGA
-1299 NRIDDID
+1299 NT
-1306 DEGLKVKLQQEL
+1306 DEGY
-1318 SDKKDIIDAEDQ
+1318 
-1330 VATRFNVNAKP
+1330 RFDV
-1341 LNNKLEE
+1341 
-1348 ISGESFT
+1348 GERFRG
-1355 NFPVANNIKR
+1355 PVDN
-1365 EADKYILPN
+1365 P
-1374 ELSDEERA
+1374 
-1382 NKSKRKRNSE
+1382 
-1392 PTRPA
+1392 
-1397 RERTTR
+1397 
-1403 IEIDRVKVLL
+1403 
-1413 AEGTKTRQQIAD
+1413 
-1425 EVGVSID
+1425 
-1432 TVKRIKSGQII
+1432 

>member
-27 FGVQA
+27 FGVQT

-45 EADRV
+45 EADKV
-50 ADQVVANKQTAKTDT
+50 ADQVVANKQTPNTDA
-65 FFSPS
+65 FFAPS
-70 PVMQKKLAG
+70 PVVQKKLAR

-88 KEIQQKTAA
+88 KEIQQKTVA
-97 ETITPVTQ
+97 ETITPVVQ
-105 LKGES
+105 LKEEL
-110 IQNKLDSRITEKRE
+110 IQNKLDSRVTEKRE
-124 INPAFSASKTFIQN
+124 INPAFSAPKTLIQHKLEEKIQN
-138 KLEDKIQKKEETIQ
+138 KEETIQ
-152 NKTEVKKTET
+152 NKAGVKKTET
-162 TSTNTLSL
+162 ASTNTLSL

-180 ENLQQKKEE
+180 ENLQQKKDE
-189 EKQTKDEEKQIQKS
+189 EKQSKDEEQQIQKS
-203 AAGDANPN
+203 AASDANPS

-221 SSKGRGSPL
+221 SSNGGGSPL
-230 SGKVK
+230 SGNTKK
-235 TEMESDIGADFS
+235 EMESGIGADFS
-247 NVRIHNDANA
+247 NVRIHNDSNA

-277 NEGKYNPNSQDGK
+277 NEGKYNPNSKDGK

-320 VQGSFLDLVPD
+320 IQGSFLDLVPD
-331 WIINEARHVPG
+331 WIIDGARHVPG

-371 MGLIP
+371 MGLVP

-400 KLGELGLTIDSILD
+400 KLSELGLTIDSILD
-414 LVEDVWDEVSFP
+414 LVEEVWDEISFP
-426 YTDIIDLVTEKFN
+426 YTGIIDLVTEKFN

-464 IGVAEPILAEN
+464 IGVAEPLLAEN

-487 DPLRDEEVNAT
+487 DPLRDEEVSAT

-550 TAAWDAIQPSNLAN
+550 TAAWDAIQPANLAN
-564 IADNLSALAA
+564 IADNLSALAD

-651 EEQYAQMVESGA
+651 EEQYAQMEQSGA

-677 LNMTPES
+677 LNMTPQS

-702 HPIDAFMRIIDKF
+702 HPIDDFMRIIDKF

-755 LEAIDDIKKDP
+755 LEAIEDIKKDP

-814 FSLQGVITW
+814 FSLRGVIAW
-823 VMEVLN
+823 VLEVLN

-964 VATAANYLERTMG
+964 VATAADYLERTMG

-999 IGEMIISVQQMVD
+999 VGEMIVSVRQMVD

-1024 TGMALLDRVMAMGA
+1024 TGMNMLDRIMGRGAPETATPSGQIAGALAEIDTEGEKEKDEGQITAEEAQAIKNKVNTDHASVINISSVTDGGENWDFNYVQMAKKSVPKTTSTASTAPALVAGETI
-1038 NARDAVLGWLGIR
+1038 RIYTGSKWVLAIFQRYEILTGNKFVHAKADDGVIYGKREDSYNNGGWESYSLGVH
-1051 KEFRDQSGEQHT
+1051 S
-1063 FFFKQVGN
+1063 V
-1071 EKRLMVK
+1071 
-1078 SEEQDYKNFITNLT
+1078 T
-1092 FAASDP
+1092 FASLDAGRA
-1098 KKTEK
+1098 KGV
-1103 DTAKRDAIV
+1103 TA
-1112 ILEAIERLKSTNT
+1112 
-1125 SNNTEGA
+1125 
-1132 GNSAEFDRQLGLLAQ
+1132 
-1147 KTAVFMESAVGEIPE
+1147 
-1162 STPPVYGGRSPGGF
+1162 
-1176 ATSMEINV
+1176 
-1184 LTKKG
+1184 
-1189 PEGSSA
+1189 
-1195 VTSLSTGTFE
+1195 
-1205 KLGKRHESKGSSVR
+1205 KLGKPLSRNNSSRATPLGYISGVHER
-1219 FYKHGH
+1219 GH
-1225 LLSSHLHG
+1225 LLGAQFGGGGNIANIAALYPHVND
-1233 PGDDF
+1233 PGM
-1238 KNLTPQSESGNQTFE
+1238 KSYE
-1253 SSVENTLKRN
+1253 TLVRN
-1263 INKENEPMIYK
+1263 
-1274 YKVEAIYASRSDK
+1274 AID
-1287 GSLKQNIEREYA
+1287 
-1299 NRIDDID
+1299 
-1306 DEGLKVKLQQEL
+1306 
-1318 SDKKDIIDAEDQ
+1318 
-1330 VATRFNVNAKP
+1330 
-1341 LNNKLEE
+1341 
-1348 ISGESFT
+1348 SGEIVDYQVIVNYNGSDPIPTSITVIATGNKGFSIST
-1355 NFPVANNIKR
+1355 TIPNN
-1365 EADKYILPN
+1365 P
-1374 ELSDEERA
+1374 
-1382 NKSKRKRNSE
+1382 
-1392 PTRPA
+1392 
-1397 RERTTR
+1397 
-1403 IEIDRVKVLL
+1403 
-1413 AEGTKTRQQIAD
+1413 
-1425 EVGVSID
+1425 
-1432 TVKRIKSGQII
+1432 

>member
-12 PSHSASHHDKGKESF
+12 PSHSSSHHDKGKESF
-27 FGVQA
+27 FGIKA
-32 KLNIGKSNDKFEA
+32 KLNIGKSNDKFEI

-50 ADQVVANKQTAKTDT
+50 ADQVVANKQTAKTES

-70 PVMQKKLAG
+70 PVMQKKLAR

-88 KEIQQKTAA
+88 KDVQQKTAA
-97 ETITPVTQ
+97 QTITPVVQ
-105 LKGES
+105 LKEDL

-124 INPAFSASKTFIQN
+124 TNPVFSASKTLIQH
-138 KLEDKIQKKEETIQ
+138 KLEDKILKKEETIQ

-162 TSTNTLSL
+162 ASKNILSP

-189 EKQTKDEEKQIQKS
+189 EKQAKDDEKQLQKS
-203 AAGDANPN
+203 PSGDASPS
-211 DNSNLESNLN
+211 DNSNLESKLN
-221 SSKGRGSPL
+221 SSKGGGSPL

-235 TEMESDIGADFS
+235 TEMESGIGADFS
-247 NVRIHNDANA
+247 NVRIHNDSNA

-277 NEGKYNPNSQDGK
+277 NEGKYNPNSKDGK

-305 AIRKKPEPISPAPEM
+305 AIRKKPEPVSPAPEM
-320 VQGSFLDLVPD
+320 IQGSLLSFAIPD
-331 WIINEARHVPG
+331 FIKDNVRHVPG
-342 YTLFTVII
+342 YTLLTVVA
-350 GYDPLRQID
+350 GYDPLND
-359 VERTPINLVEGL
+359 VNVERNAVNLIEGF

-390 LQQVFDWVEG
+390 IDRVFDWVNSR
-400 KLGELGLTIDSILD
+400 LSELGLSMDALLQLVKDAWDESSISTFIDVVRTKFND
-414 LVEDVWDEVSFP
+414 LVNR
-426 YTDIIDLVTEKFN
+426 VTTFA
-439 EVVNRITS
+439 S
-447 FVSATVDQVI
+447 SLVDQII

-464 IGVAEPILAEN
+464 IEVAEPLLAEN
-475 KAWSLIKKIIKY
+475 KAYSLLKKIIKY
-487 DPLRDEEVNAT
+487 DPLRDKEVTAT
-498 TVEILEDFLILIDKQ
+498 TVEILEDFLLLIDKQ

-550 TAAWDAIQPSNLAN
+550 TTAWNAIQPSNLAN
-564 IADNLSALAA
+564 ISDNLSALAV

-607 SQAATVR
+607 DQAKTVR

-623 GKDPFTQEAVPRT
+623 GKDPFTQEVVPRT
-636 VPNLIRGF
+636 VPNMIKGF

-663 IARIVGEIEAAVAT
+663 IARITGEIEAAVAT
-677 LNMTPES
+677 LNMTPQS

-691 IWDSMTIDDLI
+691 IWDSMTIDDLV
-702 HPIDAFMRIIDKF
+702 HPIDAFMRIIEKF

-728 IIRIVIVA
+728 IVRIVIMA

-776 LKQGFIQFF
+776 LKQGFVQFF

-814 FSLQGVITW
+814 FSLKGVITW
-823 VMEVLN
+823 IMEVLN

-924 VINGAMAFFNAIQ
+924 VINGAMAFFNAVQ

-953 VNGVADLARGN
+953 VNGIADLARGN
-964 VATAANYLERTMG
+964 VATAADYLERTMG

-1024 TGMALLDRVMAMGA
+1024 TGMSIID
-1038 NARDAVLGWLGIR
+1038 
-1051 KEFRDQSGEQHT
+1051 
-1063 FFFKQVGN
+1063 
-1071 EKRLMVK
+1071 RLMGGSGTDNLAVVK
-1078 SEEQDYKNFITNLT
+1078 QNLHQEEQSKLTNG
-1092 FAASDP
+1092 AI
-1098 KKTEK
+1098 
-1103 DTAKRDAIV
+1103 KRE
-1112 ILEAIERLKSTNT
+1112 EAQEVAQNVATL
-1125 SNNTEGA
+1125 NNTLV
-1132 GNSAEFDRQLGLLAQ
+1132 NSISVVDGGQTWNYNIVQ
-1147 KTAVFMESAVGEIPE
+1147 KTDEED
-1162 STPPVYGGRSPGGF
+1162 
-1176 ATSMEINV
+1176 
-1184 LTKKG
+1184 G
-1189 PEGSSA
+1189 PR
-1195 VTSLSTGTFE
+1195 
-1205 KLGKRHESKGSSVR
+1205 K
-1219 FYKHGH
+1219 
-1225 LLSSHLHG
+1225 
-1233 PGDDF
+1233 
-1238 KNLTPQSESGNQTFE
+1238 
-1253 SSVENTLKRN
+1253 
-1263 INKENEPMIYK
+1263 
-1274 YKVEAIYASRSDK
+1274 
-1287 GSLKQNIEREYA
+1287 
-1299 NRIDDID
+1299 
-1306 DEGLKVKLQQEL
+1306 
-1318 SDKKDIIDAEDQ
+1318 
-1330 VATRFNVNAKP
+1330 
-1341 LNNKLEE
+1341 EE
-1348 ISGESFT
+1348 ISIENATLEVVFEGNKIRLNFVDEETTAVIAPAVSDARLLQVLEQLKMDEEQAKAFFDELKNRNIINTNEFKQLLIAHARPKSAGMDPIAFLTSKLSLNQSTAAAWSRPQGSSMRNRGVNLGPDADGNQRETLSQYAQIFYEKEVGDWMSRPLERDAGPDEPRILEYIYQKEGNPDVISLGVVELNDSGEIIQIIKVNS
-1355 NFPVANNIKR
+1355 NNISGGQQGL
-1365 EADKYILPN
+1365 IQL
-1374 ELSDEERA
+1374 L
-1382 NKSKRKRNSE
+1382 KRKGW
-1392 PTRPA
+1392 A
-1397 RERTTR
+1397 MR
-1403 IEIDRVKVLL
+1403 IP
-1413 AEGTKTRQQIAD
+1413 
-1425 EVGVSID
+1425 
-1432 TVKRIKSGQII
+1432 

>member
-50 ADQVVANKQTAKTDT
+50 ADKVVANKQTAKTDS

-97 ETITPVTQ
+97 ETITPITQ

-110 IQNKLDSRITEKRE
+110 IQNKLDSRIPEKRE
-124 INPAFSASKTFIQN
+124 INPAFSSKTLIQH
-138 KLEDKIQKKEETIQ
+138 KLEDKVQKKEETIQ
-152 NKTEVKKTET
+152 NKAEVKKTET
-162 TSTNTLSL
+162 TSRNTLSL

-180 ENLQQKKEE
+180 ENVQQKKEE
-189 EKQTKDEEKQIQKS
+189 EKQTKDEDKQIQKS
-203 AAGDANPN
+203 PAGDANPS

-221 SSKGRGSPL
+221 SSKGGGSPL

-235 TEMESDIGADFS
+235 TEMESGIGADFS
-247 NVRIHNDANA
+247 NVRIHNDSNA

-277 NEGKYNPNSQDGK
+277 NEGKYNPNSKEGK

-331 WIINEARHVPG
+331 WIIDGARHVPG

-400 KLGELGLTIDSILD
+400 KLSELGLTIDSILD
-414 LVEDVWDEVSFP
+414 LVEEVWDEISFP
-426 YTDIIDLVTEKFN
+426 YTGIIDLVTEKFN

-487 DPLRDEEVNAT
+487 DPLRDEAVNAT
-498 TVEILEDFLILIDKQ
+498 TVEILEDFLLLIDKQ

-550 TAAWDAIQPSNLAN
+550 TAAWDAIQPANLVN
-564 IADNLSALAA
+564 IDDNLSALAD

-677 LNMTPES
+677 LNMTPQS

-691 IWDSMTIDDLI
+691 IWDSMSINDLI
-702 HPIDAFMRIIDKF
+702 HPIDAFMRIIEKF

-823 VMEVLN
+823 VLEVLN

-964 VATAANYLERTMG
+964 VATAADYLERTMG

-1012 EALTWLVNKAVD
+1012 EALTWLVNQAVD
-1024 TGMALLDRVMAMGA
+1024 RGMAMLDRLMGRGEPEGA
-1038 NARDAVLGWLGIR
+1038 TPSGPIAGALAEIHTEGE
-1051 KEFRDQSGEQHT
+1051 KEKDQGEVTADEAQAIKNKVNTDHSSVIDISSVT
-1063 FFFKQVGN
+1063 DGGENWNFNYLQRTEEKLPKKAEKGLELKDLPAPNPPVFTGN
-1071 EKRLMVK
+1071 KEGTPPEGYYYYD
-1078 SEEQDYKNFITNLT
+1078 S
-1092 FAASDP
+1092 ASDGSFKIKRRP
-1098 KKTEK
+1098 NMIAEGYIKLAVESRSLPAADG
-1103 DTAKRDAIV
+1103 DTAGVEYYLIQK
-1112 ILEAIERLKSTNT
+1112 EE
-1125 SNNTEGA
+1125 EGA
-1132 GNSAEFDRQLGLLAQ
+1132 SNRISVSGRLRTALNDPKPSHQAHHIIPDAEVRQVKGSNPMLELGSTGYDLDRSSNGIMLPCNEEGKKVNGSATLPIHFGSHPAYNGRVLSYITQRIAELQMSDNYNPNALLGVMTSAEGFFEGKIR
-1147 KTAVFMESAVGEIPE
+1147 
-1162 STPPVYGGRSPGGF
+1162 STPS
-1176 ATSMEINV
+1176 
-1184 LTKKG
+1184 
-1189 PEGSSA
+1189 
-1195 VTSLSTGTFE
+1195 
-1205 KLGKRHESKGSSVR
+1205 
-1219 FYKHGH
+1219 
-1225 LLSSHLHG
+1225 
-1233 PGDDF
+1233 
-1238 KNLTPQSESGNQTFE
+1238 
-1253 SSVENTLKRN
+1253 N
-1263 INKENEPMIYK
+1263 INS
-1274 YKVEAIYASRSDK
+1274 V
-1287 GSLKQNIEREYA
+1287 
-1299 NRIDDID
+1299 
-1306 DEGLKVKLQQEL
+1306 
-1318 SDKKDIIDAEDQ
+1318 
-1330 VATRFNVNAKP
+1330 
-1341 LNNKLEE
+1341 
-1348 ISGESFT
+1348 
-1355 NFPVANNIKR
+1355 
-1365 EADKYILPN
+1365 
-1374 ELSDEERA
+1374 
-1382 NKSKRKRNSE
+1382 
-1392 PTRPA
+1392 
-1397 RERTTR
+1397 
-1403 IEIDRVKVLL
+1403 
-1413 AEGTKTRQQIAD
+1413 
-1425 EVGVSID
+1425 
-1432 TVKRIKSGQII
+1432 

>member
-12 PSHSASHHDKGKESF
+12 PSHSSSHHDKGKESF
-27 FGVQA
+27 FGIQA
-32 KLNIGKSNDKFEA
+32 KLNIGKSNDKFEI

-50 ADQVVANKQTAKTDT
+50 ADQVVTNKQTSKTES

-70 PVMQKKLAG
+70 PVMQKKLAC

-88 KEIQQKTAA
+88 KDVQQKTAA
-97 ETITPVTQ
+97 QTITPVVQ
-105 LKGES
+105 LKEDL

-124 INPAFSASKTFIQN
+124 TNPVFSASKTLIQH
-138 KLEDKIQKKEETIQ
+138 KLEDKILKKEEKIQ

-162 TSTNTLSL
+162 ASKNIISP

-180 ENLQQKKEE
+180 ENLQKKKEE
-189 EKQTKDEEKQIQKS
+189 EKQAKDDEKQLQKS
-203 AAGDANPN
+203 PSGDASPS
-211 DNSNLESNLN
+211 DNSNLESKLN
-221 SSKGRGSPL
+221 SSKGGGSPL

-235 TEMESDIGADFS
+235 TEMESGIGADFS
-247 NVRIHNDANA
+247 NVRIHNDSNA

-277 NEGKYNPNSQDGK
+277 NEGKYNPNSKDGK

-305 AIRKKPEPISPAPEM
+305 AIRKKPEPVSPAPEM
-320 VQGSFLDLVPD
+320 IQGSLLSFAIPD
-331 WIINEARHVPG
+331 FIKDNVRHVPG
-342 YTLFTVII
+342 YTLLTVVA
-350 GYDPLRQID
+350 GYDPLND
-359 VERTPINLVEGL
+359 VNVERNAVNLIEGF

-390 LQQVFDWVEG
+390 IDRVFDWVNSR
-400 KLGELGLTIDSILD
+400 LSELGLSMDALLQLVKDAWDESSVSTFIDVVRTKFND
-414 LVEDVWDEVSFP
+414 LVNR
-426 YTDIIDLVTEKFN
+426 VTTFA
-439 EVVNRITS
+439 S
-447 FVSATVDQVI
+447 SLVDQII

-464 IGVAEPILAEN
+464 IEVAEPLLAEN
-475 KAWSLIKKIIKY
+475 KAYSLLKKIIKY
-487 DPLRDEEVNAT
+487 DPLRDKEVTAT
-498 TVEILEDFLILIDKQ
+498 TVEILEDFLLLIDKQ

-550 TAAWDAIQPSNLAN
+550 TTAWNAIQPSNLAN
-564 IADNLSALAA
+564 ISDNLSALAV

-607 SQAATVR
+607 DQAKTVR
-614 GYSLVKVII
+614 GYSLLKVII
-623 GKDPFTQEAVPRT
+623 GKDPFTQEVVPRT
-636 VPNLIRGF
+636 VPNMIKGF

-663 IARIVGEIEAAVAT
+663 IARITGEIEAAVAT
-677 LNMTPES
+677 LNMTPQS

-691 IWDSMTIDDLI
+691 IWDSMTIDDLV
-702 HPIDAFMRIIDKF
+702 HPIDAFMRIIEKF

-728 IIRIVIVA
+728 IVRIVIMA

-776 LKQGFIQFF
+776 LKQGFVQFF

-814 FSLQGVITW
+814 FSLKGVITW
-823 VMEVLN
+823 IMEVLN

-964 VATAANYLERTMG
+964 VATAADYLERTMG

-1024 TGMALLDRVMAMGA
+1024 TGMALLDRVMGRSQPEAATASGPIAGA
-1038 NARDAVLGWLGIR
+1038 LAEINSESEKEKDGGQITQEEAEAIKNKVNADHANVINISSVTDGGENWDFTYVQRSVIHISKSGVEINIQDLLLDKSNDTYYLVTAINSATQQLTMKVLNHPASTIVYNTSTVNQGIEQATWEKLVPGGSSPVSVGQHIKAPYITGSFVAEIVEPEGKGLVSYRFRRQSAKFSTVFSTFVTKISTGEIIVINEDVEYLRRQTPSPEIQSWAQSILPSNATDPAFSSLTVDGTAHADHIIPFTVIVQMSDFNFLTTEQKIAVL
-1051 KEFRDQSGEQHT
+1051 
-1063 FFFKQVGN
+1063 N
-1071 EKRLMVK
+1071 LM
-1078 SEEQDYKNFITNLT
+1078 ENFVALSPR
-1092 FAASDP
+1092 A
-1098 KKTEK
+1098 
-1103 DTAKRDAIV
+1103 
-1112 ILEAIERLKSTNT
+1112 
-1125 SNNTEGA
+1125 
-1132 GNSAEFDRQLGLLAQ
+1132 NS
-1147 KTAVFMESAVGEIPE
+1147 
-1162 STPPVYGGRSPGGF
+1162 
-1176 ATSMEINV
+1176 
-1184 LTKKG
+1184 
-1189 PEGSSA
+1189 
-1195 VTSLSTGTFE
+1195 
-1205 KLGKRHESKGSSVR
+1205 SKGSKSYAQWTRHAELNIPVD
-1219 FYKHGH
+1219 
-1225 LLSSHLHG
+1225 SSFRRMMMRRETQARAALVAKINE
-1233 PGDDF
+1233 F
-1238 KNLTPQSESGNQTFE
+1238 LRLNTP
-1253 SSVENTLKRN
+1253 
-1263 INKENEPMIYK
+1263 
-1274 YKVEAIYASRSDK
+1274 
-1287 GSLKQNIEREYA
+1287 
-1299 NRIDDID
+1299 
-1306 DEGLKVKLQQEL
+1306 
-1318 SDKKDIIDAEDQ
+1318 
-1330 VATRFNVNAKP
+1330 
-1341 LNNKLEE
+1341 
-1348 ISGESFT
+1348 
-1355 NFPVANNIKR
+1355 
-1365 EADKYILPN
+1365 
-1374 ELSDEERA
+1374 
-1382 NKSKRKRNSE
+1382 
-1392 PTRPA
+1392 
-1397 RERTTR
+1397 
-1403 IEIDRVKVLL
+1403 
-1413 AEGTKTRQQIAD
+1413 
-1425 EVGVSID
+1425 
-1432 TVKRIKSGQII
+1432 

>member
-12 PSHSASHHDKGKESF
+12 PSHSSSNHDKGKESF
-27 FGVQA
+27 FGIQA
-32 KLNIGKSNDKFEA
+32 KLNIGKSNDKFEI

-50 ADQVVANKQTAKTDT
+50 ADQVVANKQTAKTES

-70 PVMQKKLAG
+70 PVMQKKLAR

-88 KEIQQKTAA
+88 KDVQQKTAA
-97 ETITPVTQ
+97 QTITPVVQ
-105 LKGES
+105 LKEDL
-110 IQNKLDSRITEKRE
+110 IQNKLDSRTTEKRE
-124 INPAFSASKTFIQN
+124 TNPVFSASKTLIQH
-138 KLEDKIQKKEETIQ
+138 KLEDKILKKEETIQ
-152 NKTEVKKTET
+152 YKTEVKKTET
-162 TSTNTLSL
+162 ASKNILSP

-180 ENLQQKKEE
+180 ENLQKKKEE
-189 EKQTKDEEKQIQKS
+189 EKQAKDDEKQLQKS
-203 AAGDANPN
+203 PSGDASPS
-211 DNSNLESNLN
+211 DNSNLESKLN
-221 SSKGRGSPL
+221 SSKGGGSPL

-235 TEMESDIGADFS
+235 TEMESGIGADFS
-247 NVRIHNDANA
+247 NVRIHNDSNA

-277 NEGKYNPNSQDGK
+277 NEGKYNPNSKDGK

-305 AIRKKPEPISPAPEM
+305 AIRKKPEPVSPAPEM
-320 VQGSFLDLVPD
+320 IQGSLLSFAIPD
-331 WIINEARHVPG
+331 FIKDNVRHVPG
-342 YTLFTVII
+342 YTLLTVVA
-350 GYDPLRQID
+350 GYDPLND
-359 VERTPINLVEGL
+359 VNVERNAVNLIEGF

-390 LQQVFDWVEG
+390 IDRVFDWVNSR
-400 KLGELGLTIDSILD
+400 LSELGLSMDALLQLVKDAWDESSISTFIDVVRTKFND
-414 LVEDVWDEVSFP
+414 LVNR
-426 YTDIIDLVTEKFN
+426 VTTFA
-439 EVVNRITS
+439 S
-447 FVSATVDQVI
+447 SLVDQII

-464 IGVAEPILAEN
+464 IEVAEPLLAEN
-475 KAWSLIKKIIKY
+475 KAYSLLKKIIKY
-487 DPLRDEEVNAT
+487 DPLRDKEVTAT
-498 TVEILEDFLILIDKQ
+498 TVEILEDFLLLIDKQ

-550 TAAWDAIQPSNLAN
+550 TTAWNAIQPSNLAN
-564 IADNLSALAA
+564 IGDNLSALAV

-607 SQAATVR
+607 DQAKTVR

-623 GKDPFTQEAVPRT
+623 GKDPFTQEVVPRT
-636 VPNLIRGF
+636 VPNMIKGF

-663 IARIVGEIEAAVAT
+663 IARITGEIEAAVAT
-677 LNMTPES
+677 LNMTPQS

-691 IWDSMTIDDLI
+691 IWDSMTIDDLV
-702 HPIDAFMRIIDKF
+702 HPIDAFMRIIEKF

-728 IIRIVIVA
+728 IVRIVIMA

-776 LKQGFIQFF
+776 LKQGFVQFF

-814 FSLQGVITW
+814 FSLKGVITW
-823 VMEVLN
+823 IMEVLN

-897 KNFVMERIVNRITA
+897 KNFVMERILNRITA

-964 VATAANYLERTMG
+964 VATAADYLERTMG

-999 IGEMIISVQQMVD
+999 IGEMLIAVRQMVD

-1038 NARDAVLGWLGIR
+1038 SARDAIFGWLG
-1051 KEFRDQSGEQHT
+1051 FNTPVTFSNGENHT
-1063 FFFKQVGN
+1063 IKI
-1071 EKRLMVK
+1071 
-1078 SEEQDYKNFITNLT
+1078 EEQNGQRVINIYSQRQRLEDFLNTKQTET
-1092 FAASDP
+1092 QTTPDSP
-1098 KKTEK
+1098 EKTEK
-1103 DTAKRDAIV
+1103 LTKISNARQNYNAANVIVGQLYVLENAKPPTPAATKQAKERELRDKLKLIKDDLQSLGLTPGQNAITTHFEV
-1112 ILEAIERLKSTNT
+1112 AST
-1125 SNNTEGA
+1125 SNGRPTLVKADPLTTLPGNTVGSAPGRGA
-1132 GNSAEFDRQLGLLAQ
+1132 NFPPGWDQLTLLDRASL
-1147 KTAVFMESAVGEIPE
+1147 IDI
-1162 STPPVYGGRSPGGF
+1162 RSWNR
-1176 ATSMEINV
+1176 M
-1184 LTKKG
+1184 
-1189 PEGSSA
+1189 
-1195 VTSLSTGTFE
+1195 
-1205 KLGKRHESKGSSVR
+1205 
-1219 FYKHGH
+1219 H
-1225 LLSSHLHG
+1225 LIADRLHG
-1233 PGDDF
+1233 PGNDPN
-1238 KNLTPQSESGNQTFE
+1238 NLVPADNSVNTPAAQ
-1253 SSVENTLKRN
+1253 
-1263 INKENEPMIYK
+1263 
-1274 YKVEAIYASRSDK
+1274 
-1287 GSLKQNIEREYA
+1287 IEQRA
-1299 NRIDDID
+1299 
-1306 DEGLKVKLQQEL
+1306 L
-1318 SDKKDIIDAEDQ
+1318 
-1330 VATRFNVNAKP
+1330 
-1341 LNNKLEE
+1341 NKLRDPANADKVLKYE
-1348 ISGESFT
+1348 T
-1355 NFPVANNIKR
+1355 KVDYHPAPMQNFPSSITIEWQQCSVTPAGQTTPIGSVDRWLSGPINPPPSLTGSSSSGP
-1365 EADKYILPN
+1365 AILN
-1374 ELSDEERA
+1374 LRSASITEFTEIFGRGIGRRLQLAYSRRFLSNLPYSQSSLNA
-1382 NKSKRKRNSE
+1382 VYG
-1392 PTRPA
+1392 T
-1397 RERTTR
+1397 
-1403 IEIDRVKVLL
+1403 L
-1413 AEGTKTRQQIAD
+1413 ATEGTNSMRYSSDAAISDFALLTSKNGTTITIGTTTYTIQI
-1425 EVGVSID
+1425 
-1432 TVKRIKSGQII
+1432 

>member
-1 MPVLTKKTNTN
+1 MPVLTKKTNSN
-12 PSHSASHHDKGKESF
+12 SPHAASHHDKGKESF

-32 KLNIGKSNDKFEA
+32 KLNIGKSNDKFEV
-45 EADRV
+45 EADKV
-50 ADQVVANKQTAKTDT
+50 ADQVVASKQTANADT

-70 PVMQKKLAG
+70 PVVQKKLAG
-79 DVQKQEEQN
+79 NLQKQEEQN
-88 KEIQQKTAA
+88 KEIQRKTDGP
-97 ETITPVTQ
+97 TITPVVQ
-105 LKGES
+105 LNEEV
-110 IQNKLDSRITEKRE
+110 IQNKLDSRIAEKRE
-124 INPAFSASKTFIQN
+124 INPDFASKT
-138 KLEDKIQKKEETIQ
+138 LIQKKEVQ
-152 NKTEVKKTET
+152 KTET
-162 TSTNTLSL
+162 ASRNTSSI
-170 KPLIQNKGEE
+170 KPLIQNKREE

-189 EKQTKDEEKQIQKS
+189 DKQAKDDEKQIQKS
-203 AAGDANPN
+203 AASDANPG
-211 DNSNLESNLN
+211 DTSNLESNLN
-221 SSKGRGSPL
+221 SSKGGGSPL

-235 TEMESDIGADFS
+235 TEMESGIGADFS
-247 NVRIHNDANA
+247 NVRIHNDSNA

-277 NEGKYNPNSQDGK
+277 NEGKYNPNSQSGK

-305 AIRKKPEPISPAPEM
+305 AIRKKTDPISPAPEM
-320 VQGSFLDLVPD
+320 IQGSLLSIAVPD
-331 WIINEARHVPG
+331 YIKDNVRHIPG
-342 YTLFTVII
+342 YTLLTVVA
-350 GYDPLRQID
+350 GYDPLND
-359 VERTPINLVEGL
+359 VNVQRNAVNLIEGF
-371 MGLIP
+371 MGLVP

-390 LQQVFDWVEG
+390 IDRVFDWVSSRLSEV
-400 KLGELGLTIDSILD
+400 GLSMDALFQ
-414 LVEDVWDEVSFP
+414 LVQDAWDESSFS
-426 YTDIIDLVTEKFN
+426 TFIDVVRTKFN
-439 EVVNRITS
+439 ALVSRVTS
-447 FVSATVDQVI
+447 FAASLVDQII

-464 IGVAEPILAEN
+464 IEVAEPLLAEN
-475 KAWSLIKKIIKY
+475 KAYSLLKKIIKY
-487 DPLRDEEVNAT
+487 DPLRDKEVSAT

-564 IADNLSALAA
+564 IDANLSALASN
-574 QAGGFLQ
+574 AGAFLQ

-592 KVLELVKESLLGWLS
+592 KVLELVKDSLLGYLS
-607 SQAATVR
+607 AQAATVR
-614 GYSLVKVII
+614 GYSLIKVII
-623 GKDPFTQEAVPRT
+623 GRDPFTNETVERS

-663 IARIVGEIEAAVAT
+663 IARITGEIEAAVAT
-677 LNMTPES
+677 LNMTPEA

-691 IWDSMTIDDLI
+691 LWNSFTINDLI
-702 HPIDAFMRIIDKF
+702 NPLDAFTRIIEKF

-728 IIRIVIVA
+728 IVRIVIIA

-776 LKQGFIQFF
+776 LKQGFVQFF

-814 FSLQGVITW
+814 FSLKGVITW

-885 LSNLWNTVLDAV
+885 LSNLWNSVLDAV

-1038 NARDAVLGWLGIR
+1038 SARDAILGWLGLRREFTLANGEKHEIYFQGTEASPTIIIASNNPKSIENLVQNR
-1051 KEFRDQSGEQHT
+1051 KNLVPEPGKTPPPPLTQAQESLLNGALNKKVQLLQFIQTNTSGANANGASTTQIQPQINTKLDEIKMDLKNGDAIPAGDSNLPLTNITYSMAGNKAKTITADPLTRLGGNTQGQELSSGTSGPPIAGDTLANASNSLTIDGETTSSGRARRASVDWRRVHLVSHRLFGPLEPWNLSWNKT
-1063 FFFKQVGN
+1063 QANSNFLSHENATANGINDTAKSTIYFYKVEVNYNSDMPLYNGEGDQVGN
-1071 EKRLMVK
+1071 LSDYASSFTLTIKKKENIQDEFQAVGGSASIPGTTQAPALNITEIVTHLTEKLRKKILDK
-1078 SEEQDYKNFITNLT
+1078 TEELHRQGKTNT
-1092 FAASDP
+1092 WGAAASGP
-1098 KKTEK
+1098 FSRQIRK
-1103 DTAKRDAIV
+1103 
-1112 ILEAIERLKSTNT
+1112 L
-1125 SNNTEGA
+1125 
-1132 GNSAEFDRQLGLLAQ
+1132 SALG
-1147 KTAVFMESAVGEIPE
+1147 GE
-1162 STPPVYGGRSPGGF
+1162 
-1176 ATSMEINV
+1176 
-1184 LTKKG
+1184 
-1189 PEGSSA
+1189 
-1195 VTSLSTGTFE
+1195 
-1205 KLGKRHESKGSSVR
+1205 
-1219 FYKHGH
+1219 
-1225 LLSSHLHG
+1225 
-1233 PGDDF
+1233 
-1238 KNLTPQSESGNQTFE
+1238 
-1253 SSVENTLKRN
+1253 
-1263 INKENEPMIYK
+1263 
-1274 YKVEAIYASRSDK
+1274 
-1287 GSLKQNIEREYA
+1287 
-1299 NRIDDID
+1299 NRIDQIRAD
-1306 DEGLKVKLQQEL
+1306 QEQKRTQL
-1318 SDKKDIIDAEDQ
+1318 
-1330 VATRFNVNAKP
+1330 
-1341 LNNKLEE
+1341 LN
-1348 ISGESFT
+1348 S
-1355 NFPVANNIKR
+1355 
-1365 EADKYILPN
+1365 
-1374 ELSDEERA
+1374 
-1382 NKSKRKRNSE
+1382 
-1392 PTRPA
+1392 
-1397 RERTTR
+1397 
-1403 IEIDRVKVLL
+1403 
-1413 AEGTKTRQQIAD
+1413 
-1425 EVGVSID
+1425 
-1432 TVKRIKSGQII
+1432 

>member
-12 PSHSASHHDKGKESF
+12 PSHSASHHDKGNESF

-32 KLNIGKSNDKFEA
+32 KLNIGKSNDKFEV

-50 ADQVVANKQTAKTDT
+50 ADQVAANKQTASPDN

-70 PVMQKKLAG
+70 PVVQKKLAG
-79 DVQKQEEQN
+79 NVQKQEEQN
-88 KEIQQKTAA
+88 KGIQRKTALQ
-97 ETITPVTQ
+97 TITPIVQ
-105 LKGES
+105 LKEEV

-124 INPAFSASKTFIQN
+124 INPAFSASKT
-138 KLEDKIQKKEETIQ
+138 LIQKKEETIQ
-152 NKTEVKKTET
+152 NKKEAKKTEIVST
-162 TSTNTLSL
+162 TNFAA
-170 KPLIQNKGEE
+170 KPLIQNKNKGED
-180 ENLQQKKEE
+180 ENIQQKKEE
-189 EKQTKDEEKQIQKS
+189 EKQAKDDEKQIQKN
-203 AAGDANPN
+203 AGADANPS

-221 SSKGRGSPL
+221 SSKGGGSPL

-235 TEMESDIGADFS
+235 TEMESGIGADFS
-247 NVRIHNDANA
+247 NVRIHNDSNA
-257 VQMNKQ
+257 IQMNKQ

-305 AIRKKPEPISPAPEM
+305 AIRKKPEPVSPAPEM
-320 VQGSFLDLVPD
+320 IQGSFLDLVPN
-331 WIINEARHVPG
+331 WIIDQARHIPG

-414 LVEDVWDEVSFP
+414 MVEDVWDKVSFP
-426 YTDIIDLVTEKFN
+426 YTDIIDLVTEKF
-439 EVVNRITS
+439 EELVNRITS

-464 IGVAEPILAEN
+464 INVAEPILAEN

-487 DPLRDEEVNAT
+487 DPLRDEAVNAT

-564 IADNLSALAA
+564 IADNLSALAD
-574 QAGGFLQ
+574 QVGGFLQ

-592 KVLELVKESLLGWLS
+592 KVLELVKDSLLGWLS
-607 SQAATVR
+607 DQAKTVR
-614 GYSLVKVII
+614 GYSLIKVII

-636 VPNLIRGF
+636 IPNLIRGF

-651 EEQYAQMVESGA
+651 EEQYAQMVETGA
-663 IARIVGEIEAAVAT
+663 IARIAGEIEAAVAT
-677 LNMTPES
+677 LNMTPQS

-691 IWDSMTIDDLI
+691 IWGSMTIDDLVN
-702 HPIDAFMRIIDKF
+702 PIDAFMRIIEKF
-715 GEPIGRLIAFVAE
+715 GEPIDRLIAFVAE

-776 LKQGFIQFF
+776 LKQGFVQFF
-785 DNIVTHLINGVTGW
+785 DNIITHLINGVTGW

-814 FSLQGVITW
+814 FSLKGVITW

-843 RIGPARVARIRSM
+843 RIGPARVAKIRSM

-897 KNFVMERIVNRITA
+897 KNFVMERIVNRVTA
-911 RLLSMLDPTGIMA
+911 KLLSMLDPTGIMA

-964 VATAANYLERTMG
+964 VATAADYLERTMG

-999 IGEMIISVQQMVD
+999 VGEMLIAVRQMVD
-1012 EALTWLVNKAVD
+1012 EALTWLVNQAVD
-1024 TGMALLDRVMAMGA
+1024 RGMALLDRVMAMGA
-1038 NARDAVLGWLGIR
+1038 NARDAIFGWLG
-1051 KEFRDQSGEQHT
+1051 FNTPVTFSNGENHT
-1063 FFFKQVGN
+1063 MKI
-1071 EKRLMVK
+1071 
-1078 SEEQDYKNFITNLT
+1078 EEQNGQRVINIYSQKQRFEDFLNTKQTEAQ
-1092 FAASDP
+1092 AAPDSP
-1098 KKTEK
+1098 QKTEK
-1103 DTAKRDAIV
+1103 LTKISNVRLNYNAANVVIGELYALENATPATPAATKQTKERELRDK
-1112 ILEAIERLKSTNT
+1112 LKLIKDDLQS
-1125 SNNTEGA
+1125 
-1132 GNSAEFDRQLGLLAQ
+1132 LGLAPGQNAITTHFQVASKSNGRPTLVKADPLTTLPGNTVGSAPGRGANFPPGWDHLTLLDRASLIDIRSWNRMHLIADRLHGSGSDPDNLVPADNSVNTPAAQIEQRALNKLRDPANADKVLKYETKVDYHPTPMQNFPSNITIEWQECSVTPTGQTTPIGSVDRWASGLINPPPSLTSSGSSGPAILNLRSASISEFIEVFGRGVGRRLQLAYSRRFLSNLPYSPSSLN
-1147 KTAVFMESAVGEIPE
+1147 T
-1162 STPPVYGGRSPGGF
+1162 VYGILAGEGTNSMKF
-1176 ATSMEINV
+1176 SSNVAATDF
-1184 LTKKG
+1184 T
-1189 PEGSSA
+1189 
-1195 VTSLSTGTFE
+1195 
-1205 KLGKRHESKGSSVR
+1205 
-1219 FYKHGH
+1219 
-1225 LLSSHLHG
+1225 LLSS
-1233 PGDDF
+1233 
-1238 KNLTPQSESGNQTFE
+1238 
-1253 SSVENTLKRN
+1253 
-1263 INKENEPMIYK
+1263 
-1274 YKVEAIYASRSDK
+1274 
-1287 GSLKQNIEREYA
+1287 
-1299 NRIDDID
+1299 
-1306 DEGLKVKLQQEL
+1306 
-1318 SDKKDIIDAEDQ
+1318 
-1330 VATRFNVNAKP
+1330 
-1341 LNNKLEE
+1341 
-1348 ISGESFT
+1348 
-1355 NFPVANNIKR
+1355 
-1365 EADKYILPN
+1365 
-1374 ELSDEERA
+1374 
-1382 NKSKRKRNSE
+1382 
-1392 PTRPA
+1392 
-1397 RERTTR
+1397 
-1403 IEIDRVKVLL
+1403 
-1413 AEGTKTRQQIAD
+1413 
-1425 EVGVSID
+1425 
-1432 TVKRIKSGQII
+1432 KSGTPITIGTTTYTIQI